1 MRSAYT
7 EETNMGH
14 FGALVQIECR
24 RYPQLRLRARYV
36 LVSEK
41 RLVCQIISTVL
52 LAQSSQITMN
62 PYGA

>member
-1 MRSAYT
+1 MRSTYT
-7 EETNMGH
+7 EEADMGH
-14 FGALVQIECR
+14 FGALVQIGCC

-36 LVSEK
+36 LVWEE
-41 RLVCQIISTVL
+41 RLVCQRISTVL